1 MTDKKSTDKL
11 DKNKQIEFTY
21 NRLIGFIVL
30 YVFLIGLLFP
40 FLFYNIPF
48 WAFTIYVCNIDQIA
62 LALSVSFP
70 HYFDYLYNDESDDLW
85 TDISFHIIKLIALT
99 GIFMYGLQMKLVG
112 RKDIIVLEGMITIAI
127 ITYTM
132 PEYLMP
138 RLTNILTKNIPSN
151 KYSTIMV
158 SSIIIVLF
166 IVLESIFLN
175 YYINTR
181 SIDSRGKQL
190 FHK

>member
-1 MTDKKSTDKL
+1 MTDKKSQDKL
-11 DKNKQIEFTY
+11 NKKKDIHFTFK
-21 NRLIGFIVL
+21 RLIGFVVV
-30 YVFLIGLLFP
+30 YVFFICMLIP

-70 HYFDYLYNDESDDLW
+70 EYFDYLYNDDSDDLW
-85 TDISFHIIKLIALT
+85 TDISFHIIKLVSLT
-99 GIFMYGLQMKLVG
+99 GIFLYGLQMKKKG
-112 RKDIIVLEGMITIAI
+112 RKDIIVLEGMIAIAI

-138 RLTNILTKNIPSN
+138 RLTNILTKHIHDI
-151 KYSTIMV
+151 KYSNIVV
-158 SSIIIVLF
+158 STIIILF
-166 IVLESIFLN
+166 FILLESIFLK

-181 SIDSRGKQL
+181 SINVEGKRL
-190 FHK
+190 FL

>member
-1 MTDKKSTDKL
+1 MTDKKSQDKL
-11 DKNKQIEFTY
+11 NKKKDIHFTFK
-21 NRLIGFIVL
+21 RLIGFVVV
-30 YVFLIGLLFP
+30 YVFFICMLIP

-70 HYFDYLYNDESDDLW
+70 EYFDYLYNDESDDLW
-85 TDISFHIIKLIALT
+85 TDISFHIIKLVSLT
-99 GIFMYGLQMKLVG
+99 GIFLYGLQMKKKG
-112 RKDIIVLEGMITIAI
+112 RKDIIVLEGMIAIAI

-138 RLTNILTKNIPSN
+138 RLTNILTKHIHDI
-151 KYSTIMV
+151 KYSNIVV
-158 SSIIIVLF
+158 STIIILF
-166 IVLESIFLN
+166 FILLESIFLK

-181 SIDSRGKQL
+181 SINVEGKRL
-190 FHK
+190 FL

>member
-1 MTDKKSTDKL
+1 MTDKKSQDKL
-11 DKNKQIEFTY
+11 NKKKDIHFTFK
-21 NRLIGFIVL
+21 RLIGFVVV
-30 YVFLIGLLFP
+30 YVFFICMLIP

-70 HYFDYLYNDESDDLW
+70 EYFDYLYNDDSDDLW
-85 TDISFHIIKLIALT
+85 TDISFHIIKLVSLT
-99 GIFMYGLQMKLVG
+99 GIFLYGLQMKKKG

-138 RLTNILTKNIPSN
+138 RLTNILTKHIHDI
-151 KYSTIMV
+151 KYSNIVV
-158 SSIIIVLF
+158 STIIILF
-166 IVLESIFLN
+166 FILLESIFLK

-181 SIDSRGKQL
+181 SINVEGKRL
-190 FHK
+190 FL

>member
-1 MTDKKSTDKL
+1 MTDKKSQDKL
-11 DKNKQIEFTY
+11 NKKKDIHFTFK
-21 NRLIGFIVL
+21 RLIGFVVV
-30 YVFLIGLLFP
+30 YVFFICMLIP

-70 HYFDYLYNDESDDLW
+70 DYFDYLYNDDSDDLW
-85 TDISFHIIKLIALT
+85 TDISFHIIKLVSLT
-99 GIFMYGLQMKLVG
+99 GIFLYGLQMKKKG

-138 RLTNILTKNIPSN
+138 RLTNMLTKHIHDI
-151 KYSTIMV
+151 KYSNILV
-158 SSIIIVLF
+158 STIIILF
-166 IVLESIFLN
+166 FILLESIFLK

-181 SIDSRGKQL
+181 SINVEGKRL
-190 FHK
+190 FL

>member
-1 MTDKKSTDKL
+1 MTDKKSQDKL
-11 DKNKQIEFTY
+11 NKKKDIHFTFK
-21 NRLIGFIVL
+21 RLIGFVVV
-30 YVFLIGLLFP
+30 YVFFICMLIP

-70 HYFDYLYNDESDDLW
+70 DYFDYLYNDESDDLW
-85 TDISFHIIKLIALT
+85 TDISFHIIKLVSLT
-99 GIFMYGLQMKLVG
+99 GIFLYGLQMKKKG

-138 RLTNILTKNIPSN
+138 RLTNMLTKHIHDI
-151 KYSTIMV
+151 KYSNILV
-158 SSIIIVLF
+158 SSIIILF
-166 IVLESIFLN
+166 FILLESIFLK

-181 SIDSRGKQL
+181 SINVEGKRL
-190 FHK
+190 FL

>member
-1 MTDKKSTDKL
+1 MTDKKSQDKL
-11 DKNKQIEFTY
+11 NKKKDIHFTFK
-21 NRLIGFIVL
+21 RLIGFVIV
-30 YVFLIGLLFP
+30 YVFFICMLIP

-70 HYFDYLYNDESDDLW
+70 EYFDYLYNDDSDDLW
-85 TDISFHIIKLIALT
+85 TDISFHIIKLVSLT
-99 GIFMYGLQMKLVG
+99 GIFLYGLQMKKKG
-112 RKDIIVLEGMITIAI
+112 RKDIIVLEGMIAIAI

-138 RLTNILTKNIPSN
+138 RLTNILTKYIHDI
-151 KYSTIMV
+151 KYSNIVV
-158 SSIIIVLF
+158 STIIILF
-166 IVLESIFLN
+166 FILLESIFLK

-181 SIDSRGKQL
+181 SINVEGKRL
-190 FHK
+190 FL

>member
-1 MTDKKSTDKL
+1 MTDKKSQDKL
-11 DKNKQIEFTY
+11 NKKKDIHFTFK
-21 NRLIGFIVL
+21 RLIGFVVV
-30 YVFLIGLLFP
+30 YVFFICMLIP

-70 HYFDYLYNDESDDLW
+70 EYFDYLYNDDSDDLW
-85 TDISFHIIKLIALT
+85 TDIFFHIIKLVSLT
-99 GIFMYGLQMKLVG
+99 GIFLYGLQMKKKG
-112 RKDIIVLEGMITIAI
+112 RKDIIVLEGMIAIAI

-138 RLTNILTKNIPSN
+138 RLTNILTKHIHDI
-151 KYSTIMV
+151 KYSNIVV
-158 SSIIIVLF
+158 STIIILF
-166 IVLESIFLN
+166 FILLESIFLK

-181 SIDSRGKQL
+181 SINVEGKRL
-190 FHK
+190 FL

>member
-1 MTDKKSTDKL
+1 MTDKKSQDKL
-11 DKNKQIEFTY
+11 NKKKDIHFTFK
-21 NRLIGFIVL
+21 RLIGFVVV
-30 YVFLIGLLFP
+30 YVFFICMLIP

-70 HYFDYLYNDESDDLW
+70 EYFDYLYNDDSDDLW
-85 TDISFHIIKLIALT
+85 TDISFHIIKLVSLT
-99 GIFMYGLQMKLVG
+99 GIFLYGLQMKKKG
-112 RKDIIVLEGMITIAI
+112 RKDIIVLEGMIAIAI

-138 RLTNILTKNIPSN
+138 RLTNILTKHIHDI
-151 KYSTIMV
+151 KYSNIVV
-158 SSIIIVLF
+158 STIIILF
-166 IVLESIFLN
+166 FILLESIFLK

-181 SIDSRGKQL
+181 SINVDGKRL
-190 FHK
+190 FL

>member
-1 MTDKKSTDKL
+1 MTDKKSQDKL
-11 DKNKQIEFTY
+11 NKKKDIHFTFK
-21 NRLIGFIVL
+21 RLIGFVVV
-30 YVFLIGLLFP
+30 YVFFICMLIP

-70 HYFDYLYNDESDDLW
+70 EYFDYLYNDDSDDLW
-85 TDISFHIIKLIALT
+85 TDISFHIIKLVSLT
-99 GIFMYGLQMKLVG
+99 GIFLYGLQMKKKG

-138 RLTNILTKNIPSN
+138 RLTNILTKYIHDI
-151 KYSTIMV
+151 KYSNIVV
-158 SSIIIVLF
+158 STIIILF
-166 IVLESIFLN
+166 FILLESIFLK

-181 SIDSRGKQL
+181 SINVEGKRL
-190 FHK
+190 FL

>member
-1 MTDKKSTDKL
+1 MTDKKSQDKL
-11 DKNKQIEFTY
+11 NKKKDIHFTFK
-21 NRLIGFIVL
+21 RLIGFVIV
-30 YVFLIGLLFP
+30 YVFFICMLIS

-70 HYFDYLYNDESDDLW
+70 EYFDYLYNDDSDDLW
-85 TDISFHIIKLIALT
+85 TDISFHIIKLVSLT
-99 GIFMYGLQMKLVG
+99 GIFLYGLQMKKKG

-138 RLTNILTKNIPSN
+138 RLTNILTKYIHDI
-151 KYSTIMV
+151 KYSNIVV
-158 SSIIIVLF
+158 STIIIVFF
-166 IVLESIFLN
+166 ILLESIILK

-181 SIDSRGKQL
+181 SINVEGKRL
-190 FHK
+190 FL

>member
-1 MTDKKSTDKL
+1 MTDKKSQDKL
-11 DKNKQIEFTY
+11 NKKKDIHFTFK
-21 NRLIGFIVL
+21 RLIGFVVV
-30 YVFLIGLLFP
+30 YVFFICMLIP

-70 HYFDYLYNDESDDLW
+70 EYFDYLYNDDSDDLW
-85 TDISFHIIKLIALT
+85 TDISFHIIKLVSLT
-99 GIFMYGLQMKLVG
+99 GIFLYGLQMKKKG
-112 RKDIIVLEGMITIAI
+112 RKDIIVLEGMIAIAI

-138 RLTNILTKNIPSN
+138 RLTNILTKYIHDI
-151 KYSTIMV
+151 KYSNIVV
-158 SSIIIVLF
+158 STIIILF
-166 IVLESIFLN
+166 FILLESIFLK

-181 SIDSRGKQL
+181 SINVEGKRL
-190 FHK
+190 FL

>member
-1 MTDKKSTDKL
+1 M
-11 DKNKQIEFTY
+11 
-21 NRLIGFIVL
+21 LI
-30 YVFLIGLLFP
+30 P

-70 HYFDYLYNDESDDLW
+70 DYFDYLYNDDSDDLW
-85 TDISFHIIKLIALT
+85 TDISFHIIKLVSLT
-99 GIFMYGLQMKLVG
+99 GIFLYGLQMKKKG

-138 RLTNILTKNIPSN
+138 RLTNMLTKHIHDI
-151 KYSTIMV
+151 KYSNILV
-158 SSIIIVLF
+158 STIIILF
-166 IVLESIFLN
+166 FILLESIFLK

-181 SIDSRGKQL
+181 SINVEGKRL
-190 FHK
+190 FL